1 MADLRRKWSIIPKA
15 APVPNKAAIF
25 HNQPSRSPRGG
36 FVFHARRSFLNSS
49 GVLMRFDHVASNVI
63 VTCGTRLAPSPDWA
77 HCSLQRFQ
85 KTIVNTASLV
95 SVTDGV
101 SWKRIRTF
109 AVVVAGPGTFH
120 R

>member
-1 MADLRRKWSIIPKA
+1 M
-15 APVPNKAAIF
+15 
-25 HNQPSRSPRGG
+25 
-36 FVFHARRSFLNSS
+36 FHASQLLKLS
-49 GVLMRFDHVASNVI
+49 VLVRPDHSARNVI
-63 VTCGTRLAPSPDWA
+63 VTCGTRLTPSPGGA